1 MMLLERLRALGAEKR
16 VQQEVAFFFF
26 FLVAFKQEIPIIFA
40 NINARL

>member
-26 FLVAFKQEIPIIFA
+26 GGFQTRDPSKLGK
-40 NINARL
+40 NIC

>member
-26 FLVAFKQEIPIIFA
+26 FFGGFQTRDPNKFGKHIC
-40 NINARL
+40 

>member
-26 FLVAFKQEIPIIFA
+26 FGGFQTRDPNKFGKHIC
-40 NINARL
+40 